1 MISLIC
7 GISKKQNKWTNK
19 TETDSQT
26 QTTKLEGLGL
36 GQRTKEVKRIKTHK
50 LPAIINVIDMKHTAY
65 GI

>member
-7 GISKKQNKWTNK
+7 GISKKQNKLTNK
-19 TETDSQT
+19 TETDSHT

-36 GQRTKEVKRIKTHK
+36 GQRTKEVKRIKTYK